1 MYRHGLE
8 TWEIERLSM
17 SHMDNVIDIPMYALA
32 TMPMVVTI
40 GGGIVNGDRVVT

>member
-8 TWEIERLSM
+8 TRETERFSM
-17 SHMDNVIDIPMYALA
+17 SHMDDVIDISMYAFA